1 MERSRLQ
8 VSRVTVPQ
16 RLPLQV
22 SHVQT
27 RRLMVGYP
35 FTSELSIRVSL
46 EPRHLMLLTEGLAFG
61 GAIHVGHEGA
71 RAAIELVHQLVPVRF
86 QLFAV
91 ALTF

>member
-1 MERSRLQ
+1 
-8 VSRVTVPQ
+8 
-16 RLPLQV
+16 
-22 SHVQT
+22 
-27 RRLMVGYP
+27 
-35 FTSELSIRVSL
+35 
-46 EPRHLMLLTEGLAFG
+46 MLLTEGLAFG